1 MRRNIVK
8 IIGWNINHRYGHS
21 KAKMPKWVKKVIQ
34 NKKADIIVL
43 TETSFKVSN
52 WEEEYNNL
60 VKREDYYV
68 FCSNNTDVGNNEVT
82 IALNKAYFNV
92 ECVKSFLSENH
103 RYPDHLEIHCIHKK
117 TKKKFVI
124 IGMRI
129 HTTNITDQQKKNEFN
144 TILKSVKDYENIM
157 IVGDFNNYR
166 RGFENNVW
174 CLKEMEKLAHW
185 EDFSVYTPNGGSIYQ
200 NSAGNFSFPEDHI
213 LLKGQSV
220 KLTKLYNYDR
230 SFVNEEPGVYIWGK
244 DFQKYK
250 GKDIDGKNMFD
261 NIKDPFPD
269 HAIIE
274 ADLSV

>member
-1 MRRNIVK
+1 M
-8 IIGWNINHRYGHS
+8 
-21 KAKMPKWVKKVIQ
+21 
-34 NKKADIIVL
+34 
-43 TETSFKVSN
+43 
-52 WEEEYNNL
+52 
-60 VKREDYYV
+60 
-68 FCSNNTDVGNNEVT
+68 
-82 IALNKAYFNV
+82 

-250 GKDIDGKNMFD
+250 GKDMDGKNMFD

-274 ADLSV
+274 ADFDII